1 MFVNSSVHYRYRVNL
16 TRSNTWSA
24 QKIIVGLVNHKKVLQ
39 WLPRYIFGFGVGCR
53 TTSGRDTPP
62 SRRASQNFTEFSGAG
77 SSLDLESGKGACRH
91 HTHHTIQS
99 SEQGRWPRQRSGW
112 NLPLCIGKGR
122 GGALTARERM
132 TAGHR
137 GLR

>member
-62 SRRASQNFTEFSGAG
+62 SRRASQNFTEFSGPHWIWKAG
-77 SSLDLESGKGACRH
+77 RGHVD
-91 HTHHTIQS
+91 TTPTIQFDLRRRDD
-99 SEQGRWPRQRSGW
+99 GRDKDQVGIDLFALVRV
-112 NLPLCIGKGR
+112 
-122 GGALTARERM
+122 GG
-132 TAGHR
+132 GIHS
-137 GLR
+137 